1 MSHSTN
7 TRNERRAGNLDR
19 RAGAERRIRTRHYNM
34 EGDSRNNAPRRQ
46 SDITNMMDDGKVWWS
61 GV

>member
-7 TRNERRAGNLDR
+7 TRNERRTGNLDR
-19 RAGAERRIRTRHYNM
+19 RAGAERRGTIRHCNM
-34 EGDSRNNAPRRQ
+34 EADSRNNAPRRQ
-46 SDITNMMDDGKVWWS
+46 SDVTNMMADGKIWWS